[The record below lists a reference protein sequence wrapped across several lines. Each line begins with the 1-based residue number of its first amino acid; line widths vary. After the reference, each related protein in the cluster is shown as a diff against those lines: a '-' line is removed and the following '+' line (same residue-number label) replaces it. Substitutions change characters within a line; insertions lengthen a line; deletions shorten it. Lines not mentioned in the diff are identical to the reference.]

1 MLVQN
6 DGLPERAFVS
16 FFQHIARDGKTPPS
30 SDKQGGRFTENG
42 DPESLDGKKNF
53 EKQLKISKKMLTLQ
67 N

>member
-6 DGLPERAFVS
+6 DGLPGRVFIL
-16 FFQHIARDGKTPPS
+16 FFQHIARDGKTPPPP
-30 SDKQGGRFTENG
+30 DKQDGRFTENG
-42 DPESLDGKKNF
+42 DPESPDGKKNF